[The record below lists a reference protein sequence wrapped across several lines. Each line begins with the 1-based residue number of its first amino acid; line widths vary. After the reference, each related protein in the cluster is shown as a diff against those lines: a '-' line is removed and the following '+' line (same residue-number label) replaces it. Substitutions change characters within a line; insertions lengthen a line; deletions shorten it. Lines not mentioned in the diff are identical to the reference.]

1 MLSKNTIHQILN
13 SRHISEFHKI
23 EKIDGIVSPNPR
35 FLTVVIDISNRCNLR
50 CRMCYFSHDKYFKAD
65 PVFISPDTFEKMAEN
80 LLPHAITL
88 TLSCGSEPLV
98 SPYFIDIL
106 KIASRHKVPH
116 LDFAT
121 NGMLLTKR
129 NVDAIIK
136 YGVTGLMLSI
146 DAPSKK
152 TFEYVRRGASF
163 DKVIGNIKYLVEQKE
178 IHKSLTPALRFNIT
192 LMRSNIEEVESL
204 VDLAAEL
211 KVSYLDFRHLVIF
224 DGLGMESE
232 SLVHYKELS
241 NCWLKKARERAEKL
255 GLTILTIPQ
264 EFGCKE
270 EKREPQSPKLSLN
283 RVKRYINILTRN
295 PIYFMTSAYFCIKDK
310 LKSAFLKMK
319 VLQSHPDSRNTVY
332 CNLPFTYTLINSGG
346 HVLPCPH
353 CYGVSEYGTI
363 SPKVSFED
371 VWFNEKFRTLRER
384 ILIND
389 PPKMCKVCSK
399 LGMYNIDEEKL
410 SITREF

>member
-1 MLSKNTIHQILN
+1 MLGKKTIHQILN
-13 SRHISEFHKI
+13 ARHISEFHKI
-23 EKIDGIVSPNPR
+23 VKSDGIVSPNPR
-35 FLTVVIDISNRCNLR
+35 FMTVVIDISNKCNLR

-80 LLPHAITL
+80 LLPHASTL

-106 KIASRHKVPH
+106 KIASRFKVPH

-121 NGMLLTKR
+121 NGVLLTKK

-136 YGVTGLMLSI
+136 YGVTDLMLSI

-152 TFEYVRRGASF
+152 TFEYIRRGASF
-163 DKVIGNIKYLVEQKE
+163 DKVIGKIKYLVEQKE

-192 LMRSNIEEVESL
+192 LMRSNIEEVERL

-211 KVSYLDFRHLVIF
+211 KVSYLDFRHLVIY

-241 NCWLKKARERAEKL
+241 NYWLKKARERAEKL

-264 EFGCKE
+264 EFGC
-270 EKREPQSPKLSLN
+270 
-283 RVKRYINILTRN
+283 
-295 PIYFMTSAYFCIKDK
+295 
-310 LKSAFLKMK
+310 
-319 VLQSHPDSRNTVY
+319 
-332 CNLPFTYTLINSGG
+332 
-346 HVLPCPH
+346 
-353 CYGVSEYGTI
+353 
-363 SPKVSFED
+363 
-371 VWFNEKFRTLRER
+371 
-384 ILIND
+384 
-389 PPKMCKVCSK
+389 
-399 LGMYNIDEEKL
+399 
-410 SITREF
+410 